1 MKKLFTLIIPMLM
14 GVSALHAQDFPLQF
28 VDAQGNVVAD
38 GTVLQLT
45 TVEDLGYGDVQI
57 PAGLFVENKTADE
70 VTCAQLLPL
79 PVFPLG
85 QGGKGIGWLQKRV
98 FRKGP
103 APAA

>member
-70 VTCAQLLPL
+70 VTCGTDYSITALPNGAFQTC
-79 PVFPLG
+79 FPTNCSG
-85 QGGKGIGWLQKRV
+85 SYH
-98 FRKGP
+98 
-103 APAA
+103 